1 MGEISEILSSKMK
14 PKEKVAHMAER
25 IKADKKHFR
34 ELVEI
39 LKTGSDVDKGTCAD
53 VMKHVTKDNPEIALP
68 YVDDII
74 AYINYKAPRVRWG
87 IPESI
92 GNMAQMYP
100 KDIEKAV
107 PKLWINTKD
116 DSTVVRW
123 CAAFALCEIAK
134 YNEDLRNILRKK
146 FEKTI
151 KQEKNSG
158 VRNVYLRAL
167 KFMGRS
173 TFFKK
178 F

>member
-14 PKEKVAHMAER
+14 PKEKVSLMAEK
-25 IKADKKHFR
+25 IKADKKLFH
-34 ELVEI
+34 ELAEI
-39 LKTGSDVDKGTCAD
+39 LKAGSDVDKGTCAD
-53 VMKHVTKDNPEIALP
+53 VMKHVTMGNPEIALP
-68 YVDDII
+68 YLDDII
-74 AYINYKAPRVRWG
+74 AYINYEAPRVRWG

-92 GNMAQMYP
+92 GNMAKIYP
-100 KDIEKAV
+100 KEVEKAV

-134 YNEDLRNILRKK
+134 YSDDLRTVLTAR
-146 FEKTI
+146 FEETI

-167 KFMGRS
+167 KFMGR
-173 TFFKK
+173 
-178 F
+178 